1 MAPAP
6 EGGSHF
12 ARLAPGV
19 AVAAGPRSARGRADG
34 EETKRRRRRFKY
46 DNEAKFPE
54 TAAAT
59 HRLHVRLPLP
69 PSAAFSNNSRQ
80 SAAPGAVT
88 CTVPMATADAASPAR
103 GGARR
108 EGRGRAEEAVG
119 AGKGGGSPEA
129 PECAGEREMSCS
141 PWQCPCFNTLGNFSR
156 AACHVVVGIPAL
168 CWQAEYVNFDHLLLS
183 AEGFCL
189 GVPQS
194 TIT

>member
-6 EGGSHF
+6 EGGSRS
-12 ARLAPGV
+12 ARLAPGA
-19 AVAAGPRSARGRADG
+19 AVAAGPRSVRGRPDG
-34 EETKRRRRRFKY
+34 EETQSRRRRFKY

-88 CTVPMATADAASPAR
+88 RAVPTATADAASPAR

-108 EGRGRAEEAVG
+108 EGRGRAEWAVG
-119 AGKGGGSPEA
+119 AGKSGGSPEP
-129 PECAGEREMSCS
+129 PECAEEREISCF
-141 PWQCPCFNTLGNFSR
+141 PWQCPCCNTLGNLSR

-168 CWQAEYVNFDHLLLS
+168 CWQAKYVNSAHHLLS